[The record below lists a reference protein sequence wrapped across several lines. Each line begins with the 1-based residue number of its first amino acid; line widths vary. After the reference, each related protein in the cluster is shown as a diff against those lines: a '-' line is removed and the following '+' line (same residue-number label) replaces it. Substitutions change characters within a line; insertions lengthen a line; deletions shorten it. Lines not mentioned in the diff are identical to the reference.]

1 MNRSLTLPL
10 WKVFLLLPLLSL
22 TLAQEDPLDHPVSFQ
37 GKALAFMIAADLA
50 RQAGLALEDPPP
62 LSLITRKELSCEDT
76 LRACLER
83 LLPGWK
89 ITLIPPG
96 TLRLEPPPKSKPQAQ
111 VPKPQN
117 PEPPKPAPPRYL
129 LLAGGKLVGE
139 GPFPQ
144 GFTPT
149 LTVDRVLKA
158 PGPLL
163 DLTLSPLGPTCLVGR
178 KDTVCLRPLSP
189 NDAGELQIELDG
201 KTYYVR
207 YRVAQEELV
216 LYRLYLVR

>member
-1 MNRSLTLPL
+1 MNRSLILPL
-10 WKVFLLLPLLSL
+10 WKALPLLPLLGL
-22 TLAQEDPLDHPVSFQ
+22 TLAQGNPLDHPVSFQ
-37 GKALAFMIAADLA
+37 GKALAFVIASNLA
-50 RQAGLALEDPPP
+50 RQAGLTLEDPPP
-62 LSLITRKELSCEDT
+62 LSLITRKEFSCEDT
-76 LRACLER
+76 LRACLGH

-89 ITLIPPG
+89 VTLIPPG
-96 TLRLEPPPKSKPQAQ
+96 TLRLEPPSKPKPQA
-111 VPKPQN
+111 PKSSK
-117 PEPPKPAPPRYL
+117 PEAQEPKPPRYL

-144 GFTPT
+144 GFTPA
-149 LTVDRVLKA
+149 LTVDRVLKT

-207 YRVAQEELV
+207 WRVAQEDLV